1 MFWSKLSKVLG
12 RSDERLLSVS
22 GGEAVPF
29 RVGNDVL
36 FGVAGVG
43 IHSASRGRDLVIG
56 RDGVAEALNGGRGAD
71 VILAQSGDR
80 VRVQGRDTIVLE
92 EDGVA
97 IQGSLGALARMRL
110 VVPGFEDPVIAGI
123 DANGVVTVR
132 DAAAIEPLSLT
143 FTMFSPDGA
152 PVAGASWAGRWL
164 SRRLDPQGDDALARL
179 GVAYDGAGTD
189 GDDVLRGGVEIDGG
203 AGRDVLIASAETT
216 VMRGGEG
223 GDLLLLDTPG
233 RGVMLDGGRGVR
245 EGGAPGVD
253 AYVITGFGQ
262 AALDANGEECVIWD
276 LINGSTGEVN
286 NALGD
291 SDIWNV
297 LSDTP
302 EARAAFERIAA
313 LQVDYLLLPE
323 FDGRTTE
330 VRYGGE
336 GLLIF
341 TDATGLSAQI
351 RFATS
356 DGRFYDEDEI
366 VYEFAVRVF
375 VGEDTAPLTAEQ
387 FLIDMSVAG
396 LLGRI
401 GEAAF
406 ASTDDPAPSTRE
418 GADLIIGGGDGGR
431 GGDLLIGRQGVAER
445 LDGGLG
451 GDLVIAQ
458 GGDTVVVDTPD
469 TVVLREGVGDD
480 ARVFTLEAPFLEV
493 RDLTYVLPEIT
504 VVLPDFRDPQVATV
518 SRRGVI
524 TIEDRDGAT
533 AEIRLLDGDGG
544 RPRLSN
550 RQIEQLTRDLT
561 VEGADSPA
569 LEGVAFDGVGTDGDD
584 LLIGGVRMAAGA
596 GRDLLVAEA
605 ETVEM
610 VGGSQDDLLIAEG
623 GIMMT
628 GGAGID
634 LYVLTDSAPTAG
646 GTTDPGCL
654 LWDLVD
660 GSAVGG
666 DAAAADP
673 DCDIWDVFGSTISGT
688 TNSMAYLGDAL
699 WLTDLD
705 AATTQATLRADGAFV
720 FKDARGRSEAVMF
733 ESAEDGSLLGR
744 DDLDQLVDRVFAGA
758 EGVALEVDQF
768 ILF

>member
-1 MFWSKLSKVLG
+1 MVETVIERFLTRADAAAHFACRARDYGATFPRWKGDG
-12 RSDERLLSVS
+12 R
-22 GGEAVPF
+22 A
-29 RVGNDVL
+29 
-36 FGVAGVG
+36 
-43 IHSASRGRDLVIG
+43 DLVIG
-56 RDGVAEALNGGRGAD
+56 RDGVPQTLIGRRGAD

-80 VRVQGRDTIVLE
+80 VCVQGRDTIVLE

-97 IQGSLGALARMRL
+97 IEGSLRALARMRL

-132 DAAAIEPLSLT
+132 DAAATEPVSLT
-143 FTMFSPDGA
+143 FTLTTCDGA
-152 PVAGASWAGRWL
+152 PVAGASWAARWL
-164 SRRLDPQGDDALARL
+164 SRRLDPQGDEALARL
-179 GVAYDGAGTD
+179 GVAYDGAGAD

-203 AGRDVLIASAETT
+203 AGRDALIAGVETT

-262 AALDANGEECVIWD
+262 AGLDADDEECVIWD
-276 LINGSTGEVN
+276 LINGSSGEVN

-291 SDIWNV
+291 GDIWDV

-330 VRYGGE
+330 VRYGNE

-341 TDATGLSAQI
+341 ADATGLSAQI

-366 VYEFAVRVF
+366 VYEFAGRVF
-375 VGEDTAPLTAEQ
+375 VGKDTVPLSADQ

-406 ASTDDPAPSTRE
+406 PSADDLAPSTRE

-480 ARVFTLEAPFLEV
+480 ARVFTVEAPFLAV

-504 VVLPDFRDPQVATV
+504 VVLPDFRAPQVVTV

-524 TIEDRDGAT
+524 TIEDRDGTA

-544 RPRLSN
+544 RPRLSE
-550 RQIEQLTRDLT
+550 RQIEQVTRELK

-569 LEGVAFDGVGTDGDD
+569 LDGVAFDGVGFDGDD
-584 LLIGGVRMAAGA
+584 LLIGGVRMAAGT

-610 VGGSQDDLLIAEG
+610 VGGAQDDLLIAKG
-623 GIMMT
+623 GIMMD

-634 LYVLTDSAPTAG
+634 LYVLTASSAANG
-646 GTTDPGCL
+646 GGTDPGCL
-654 LWDLVD
+654 VWDIVD
-660 GSAVGG
+660 GSVLEG
-666 DAAAADP
+666 AAAAVDP
-673 DCDIWDVFGSTISGT
+673 DHDIWDVFGSDVQGGPST
-688 TNSMAYLGDAL
+688 MAYEADAL

-705 AATTQATLRADGAFV
+705 AATTRVALRDGAFV
-720 FKDARGRSEAVMF
+720 FEDARGRAEALMF
-733 ESAEDGSLLGR
+733 ETPDGELLGR
-744 DDLDQLVDRVFAGA
+744 DDLNQLVDRVFAGPD
-758 EGVALEVDQF
+758 GTALEADQF
-768 ILF
+768 LL